1 MKLEH
6 IAVSANTEEQGDKFF
21 VDLLGLKKVRSFSV
35 TADLT
40 REFFKVDR
48 EIRVIRYGNDS
59 LQVEVFITEDK
70 SRAQDLYTHN
80 CLVVDDRDAFE
91 SRARSMGLDVVHLPK
106 KGSDT
111 YYLFIKD
118 FFGNI
123 YEIK

>member
-6 IAVSANTEEQGDKFF
+6 IAVSANTEEQSDKFF
-21 VDLLGLKKVRSFSV
+21 VDLLGLTKVRSLSIA
-35 TADLT
+35 ADLT
-40 REFFKVDR
+40 RGFFGVDR
-48 EIRVIRYGNDS
+48 DIHVVRYGTDS
-59 LQVEVFITEDK
+59 LQAEVFITEDN

-80 CLVVDDRDAFE
+80 CLIVDDRDAFE

-111 YYLFIKD
+111 YYLFVKD
-118 FFGNI
+118 FYGNI